1 MRAAPTYFGKRLCIL
16 RCIGAVVFFAAL
28 ILLSGAPAALVAQWP
43 SYPSPG
49 VPKTADGK
57 PNLNGPAP
65 RTADGKPDLTG
76 IWQNNR
82 TVGGTVAARTSAT
95 PPASNED
102 LIAIARRSPFWNLGS
117 QFKDGLPF
125 TPWGAEVHRQ
135 RVANNSKDNPDA
147 HCLPMGIMQFHNH
160 GEPRKMIQTPQVIV
174 ILYEANAGMRQI
186 FTDGRPLP
194 GKDADPWW
202 YGYSTGHWEGDTL
215 VVQSAG
221 FRDLGWLDVEGSP
234 LSDAGKYH
242 RALPP
247 PRLRAFGYRSH
258 HRRPQSLHQ
267 ALDRR
272 RAPAHSAG
280 HRNNR
285 VRLPGKRTGLAAF
298 DCKVSIVQD
307 TMQTLVQ
314 DVQYALRTLAASPG
328 FVAAAVLSL
337 ALGIGANT
345 AIFTLTDAVF
355 LNPLPV
361 QEASRVIEV
370 YTVDHLTKATNNL
383 GRTGT
388 SWANFVDVRD
398 QNQVFSGI
406 AAFTFAGVSITG
418 RGEPKPENAELVTA
432 NYFDVL
438 GRQAVPGARIFARR
452 RSKAHASGN
461 PKLQPLAKPIRRR
474 P

>member
-1 MRAAPTYFGKRLCIL
+1 MLIPLQWRKCS
-16 RCIGAVVFFAAL
+16 FATL
-28 ILLSGAPAALVAQWP
+28 ILLSTAPTALFAQWP

-57 PNLNGPAP
+57 PNLSGPAP
-65 RTADGKPDLTG
+65 RTPEGKPDLTG

-95 PPASNED
+95 PPATNED

-135 RVANNSKDNPDA
+135 RVADNSKDNPDA

-234 LSDAGKYH
+234 LTDAGKITE
-242 RALPP
+242 R
-247 PRLRAFGYRSH
+247 F
-258 HRRPQSLHQ
+258 RRPDFGH
-267 ALDRR
+267 LD
-272 RAPAHSAG
+272 
-280 HRNNR
+280 
-285 VRLPGKRTGLAAF
+285 
-298 DCKVSIVQD
+298 
-307 TMQTLVQ
+307 
-314 DVQYALRTLAASPG
+314 
-328 FVAAAVLSL
+328 
-337 ALGIGANT
+337 
-345 AIFTLTDAVF
+345 
-355 LNPLPV
+355 
-361 QEASRVIEV
+361 IEV
-370 YTVDHLTKATNNL
+370 TIDDPKAYTKPWTVTVHQHILLDTEIIEFVCQENEQDSPHLT
-383 GRTGT
+383 
-388 SWANFVDVRD
+388 
-398 QNQVFSGI
+398 
-406 AAFTFAGVSITG
+406 
-418 RGEPKPENAELVTA
+418 
-432 NYFDVL
+432 
-438 GRQAVPGARIFARR
+438 
-452 RSKAHASGN
+452 
-461 PKLQPLAKPIRRR
+461 AK
-474 P
+474 